1 MSKLILFFIFAVY
14 SFAITPYS
22 LENLKELNIKILN
35 KKENISKK
43 LEEKLENNIKTKL
56 ENLGIKTNTDKYIN
70 FLVKI
75 KIDKI
80 KDINFVQTSIMIS
93 EDVLSLRDKSLEILA
108 ITYKKDDSFE
118 AEDLENDIYES
129 IVDYLLEDFID
140 QYKAEN

>member
-1 MSKLILFFIFAVY
+1 MSKLILFFIFTVY

-43 LEEKLENNIKTKL
+43 LEEKLENNIKAKL

-118 AEDLENDIYES
+118 AEDFENDIYES